1 MTKTSRNSK
10 QLVLE
15 PLIFQPNNFR
25 ARASNM
31 IQNNPSTQRSVQ
43 KISNSSSLERPKFV
57 ICPQSQKVILT
68 FKIELLNEQMSE
80 LHKEI
85 NQLESQLQQSFESLN
100 CLCDAAESILH
111 NNCVQFQ

>member
-25 ARASNM
+25 ARANNM
-31 IQNNPSTQRSVQ
+31 IQNNTSTQRIVQ
-43 KISNSSSLERPKFV
+43 KISSSSLERPKFV

-80 LHKEI
+80 LRKEI
-85 NQLESQLQQSFESLN
+85 NQLESQLQQSFESLS

-111 NNCVQFQ
+111 NYCVRLQ